1 MFTYVEHS
9 QQTGFFMFIE
19 TVRKF
24 FPNSIII
31 DAALAFPITKNGWNV
46 KLPSRTE
53 CRFDQP
59 DFYVVLNLQD
69 MLTQD
74 TDGIVEL
81 RTIHNHFAGW
91 ADLSRVI
98 VCVWPQRIKDFW
110 PKSLH
115 IVEFSTFQYNTWK
128 QYKDNEELL
137 RNTFDLSKKDWQHN
151 FVCMNRHDKPHRRIA
166 YSKLSSYG
174 SVGNCSLQSK
184 GYELAYP
191 NKPFEDYEAEYDN
204 FANLTSLDAN
214 LNSALFNIITESQY
228 IEQHGIISEKTFNA
242 IVAGQPFAVIGH
254 QLALEDIKTLGFVTY
269 DNVFDETY
277 DHADNSNR
285 IHELINKHP
294 KLLQSHMHIDDMWE
308 VYDYCADRIN
318 FNRDYF
324 FAEFGP
330 KLLDSFQK
338 QLLEIWH

>member
-1 MFTYVEHS
+1 MFV
-9 QQTGFFMFIE
+9 E

-24 FPNSIII
+24 FPNSYV
-31 DAALAFPITKNGWNV
+31 DSNALDYPWTTGGWPV
-46 KLPSRTE
+46 KLPSKNE
-53 CRFDQP
+53 CRFEEP

-91 ADLSRVI
+91 ADLSRVV
-98 VCVWPQRIKDFW
+98 VCIWPQRVKYIW
-110 PKSLH
+110 PEDSVQ
-115 IVEFSTFQYNTWK
+115 IVEFSTHQYATWQ
-128 QYKDNEELL
+128 QYKDNEDLL
-137 RNTFDLSKKDWQHN
+137 RETFDLSRKDWHYN

-166 YSKLSSYG
+166 YSKLRAYG
-174 SVGNCSLQSK
+174 MAGNCSLQSR
-184 GYELAYP
+184 GYQLAYP

-204 FANLTSLDAN
+204 CANLLSLDAN

-228 IEQHGIISEKTFNA
+228 VEQYGIISEKTFNA

-254 QLALEDIKTLGFVTY
+254 QLALEDIKCLGLVTY
-269 DNVFDETY
+269 DNVFDEEY
-277 DHADNSNR
+277 DHADNTSR
-285 IHELINKHP
+285 IDYLINRHP
-294 KLLQSHMHIDDMWE
+294 KLIQSQMHIDDMWK
-308 VYDYCADRIN
+308 VYDYCEERIR

-324 FAEFGP
+324 FNEFGP
-330 KLLDSFQK
+330 NLLSEFQK